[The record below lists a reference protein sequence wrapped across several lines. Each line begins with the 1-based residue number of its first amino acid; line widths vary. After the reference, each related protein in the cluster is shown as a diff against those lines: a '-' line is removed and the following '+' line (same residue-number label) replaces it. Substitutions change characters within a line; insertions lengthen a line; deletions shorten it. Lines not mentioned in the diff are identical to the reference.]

1 MSNQPRIHTELL
13 QRQMGELFRAVYD
26 RGIHRSKFNEF
37 KPLVVTSA
45 EGISYSH
52 EFVGEGKQKSRS
64 TIQVHVGPRKFLF
77 CQNYNFGVMQAQES
91 LLILD
96 EDSPDHNPHV
106 LIDYL
111 TDESVDEEQRK
122 TTSIE
127 FEYAISLATESVA
140 ANLAVME

>member
-13 QRQMGELFRAVYD
+13 QRQLGELFRAVYD

-37 KPLVVTSA
+37 KPLVVTQA
-45 EGISYSH
+45 EGITYSH
-52 EFVGEGKQKSRS
+52 DFIGDSKQKSRA
-64 TIQVHVGPRKFLF
+64 TIQVDVGPRKFLF
-77 CQNYNFGVMQAQES
+77 CQNYNFGVMLSQES
-91 LLILD
+91 LLVLQD
-96 EDSPDHNPHV
+96 DSPDRSPHV